1 MEIVMQKF
9 LVLGALPII
18 AACNTMTGD
27 SSASAPVVANA
38 ELMQAGQNVGTLTLT
53 QTAGDINMAL
63 SVSGLQAGEYG
74 MHFHET
80 GKCDAP
86 DYKTAGAHWNPSGK
100 QHGRQNP
107 SGSHAGDL
115 PNLIATSGS
124 IARIEQRLPGIQLTG
139 GAGLLDTDGTAF
151 IIHAKPDD
159 YKTDPSGNSGDRKIC
174 GVLKRV

>member
-1 MEIVMQKF
+1 MQK
-9 LVLGALPII
+9 LIMLAVLPMT
-18 AACNTMTGD
+18 AACNTMTEDG
-27 SSASAPVVANA
+27 AVPAPVVATA

-53 QTAGDINMAL
+53 QAGNDTNMKM

-86 DYKTAGAHWNPSGK
+86 DYKTAGAHWNPAGK
-100 QHGRQNP
+100 QHGLQNP

-115 PNLIATSGS
+115 PNLMATAGG
-124 IARIEQRLPGIQLTG
+124 IVRIEQHLSGIQIAG
-139 GAGLLDTDGTAF
+139 DRGLLDADGTAF

-174 GVLKRV
+174 GVIKRV